1 MPRTRKISNLL
12 EKKTTNRCQYEMT
25 EMLELSDKDFKV
37 AMITMLHQAIRNM
50 LETSEKIGPHLR
62 ARKSQQ
68 KIVDI
73 KMN

>member
-1 MPRTRKISNLL
+1 
-12 EKKTTNRCQYEMT
+12 MT